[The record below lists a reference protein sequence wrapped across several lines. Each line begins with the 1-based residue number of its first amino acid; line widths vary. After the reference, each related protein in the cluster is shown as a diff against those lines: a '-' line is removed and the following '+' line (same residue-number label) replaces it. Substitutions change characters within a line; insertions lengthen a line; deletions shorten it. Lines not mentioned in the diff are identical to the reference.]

1 MQQNVE
7 SKISAIDAQIQRLQE
22 KKKKEINKLQKNV
35 GKKFLSTFNL
45 EDKPISEINAF
56 IDNLKYD
63 KENHE

>member
-22 KKKKEINKLQKNV
+22 KKKKEIDKLQKNV

>member
-7 SKISAIDAQIQRLQE
+7 SKISAIDAQIQKLQE
-22 KKKKEINKLQKNV
+22 KKKREINKLQKNV